1 MRQGERTA
9 SCPGYAFLD
18 HTADVLIEARGR
30 TREEALEEAGLA
42 VYEVMTDTSKVRPA
56 QAVDI
61 EVSGFDLYNTVY
73 RWIEQLLVETDAD
86 GLVFS
91 IFRVCSLSDDG
102 TKLLARVWGERFDPS
117 RHEQRTIVKAMTYSQ
132 MDFSQDEDGC
142 WRLRFVVD
150 I

>member
-1 MRQGERTA
+1 MA
-9 SCPGYAFLD
+9 SCPGFEFLD

-30 TREEALEEAGLA
+30 TQEEALEQAALA
-42 VYEVMTDTSKVRPA
+42 VYEVMTDTSRVRPLIP
-56 QAVDI
+56 VNI
-61 EVSGFDLYNTVY
+61 VVEGMDLYNTVY
-73 RWIEQLLVETDAD
+73 RWIEELLVHTDAD

-91 IFRVCSLSDDG
+91 IFRVCGLSEDG
-102 TKLLARVWGERFDPS
+102 TRLEARVWGERFDPS

-132 MDFSQDEDGC
+132 IEFAQDQDGC

>member
-1 MRQGERTA
+1 MGVLQG
-9 SCPGYAFLD
+9 CPGYDFLD

-30 TREEALEEAGLA
+30 TKEEALEQAGLA
-42 VYEVMTDTSKVRPA
+42 VYEIMTDTSKVRPLTH
-56 QAVDI
+56 VDI
-61 EVSGFDLYNTVY
+61 EVNGMDLYNTIY
-73 RWIEQLLVETDAD
+73 RWIEQLLVSTDAD

-91 IFRVCSLSDDG
+91 IFRVCDLSEDG
-102 TKLLARVWGERFDPS
+102 TRLVARVWGERFDPS

-132 MDFSQDEDGC
+132 MDFREEDGC